1 MTILVDNLESIDHFR
16 LHVKQMTVDS
26 ATVHHS
32 GSDMVDLME
41 AFEYP
46 PNEYYV
52 LRSRNS
58 FPKGKYTIDMGK

>member
-1 MTILVDNLESIDHFR
+1 
-16 LHVKQMTVDS
+16 MTVDS
-26 ATVHHS
+26 ATVHRA

-52 LRSRNS
+52 LRSKNS